1 MKKKIIGSVLV
12 LGIVAAAAG
21 LFVPNA
27 VQKITKESVITSSQL
42 EKAVD
47 ISELS
52 TAEFIYNGIADKYSD
67 GNLEETECHIA
78 YASTVKVGIAL
89 DQITFTID
97 EEKKTVTPVLPE
109 ITVNTVT
116 VDPDSLSF
124 IPQNPD
130 VELKDIMTV
139 CKEDALKEASESKE
153 QLVPLCET
161 VCGNRRTLSDGRR
174 KSAVS
179 HRSTTLADPE
189 KCRIYDAVGYIEDL
203 EICRGGKQNES
214 TKDNK
219 NMDASRWDR
228 CSLPDRMR
236 KRNADC

>member
-52 TAEFIYNGIADKYSD
+52 TAEFIYNGIVDKYSD

-153 QLVPLCET
+153 LYQTAEENLQSAIEAL
-161 VCGNRRTLSDGRR
+161 LSPIL
-174 KSAVS
+174 KNA
-179 HRSTTLADPE
+179 
-189 KCRIYDAVGYIEDL
+189 GYTM
-203 EICRGGKQNES
+203 Q
-214 TKDNK
+214 
-219 NMDASRWDR
+219 WDI
-228 CSLPDRMR
+228 
-236 KRNADC
+236 

>member
-97 EEKKTVTPVLPE
+97 EEKKTVLPE
-109 ITVNTVT
+109 ITINTVT

-153 QLVPLCET
+153 LYQTAEENLQSAIEAL
-161 VCGNRRTLSDGRR
+161 LSPIL
-174 KSAVS
+174 KNA
-179 HRSTTLADPE
+179 
-189 KCRIYDAVGYIEDL
+189 GYTM
-203 EICRGGKQNES
+203 Q
-214 TKDNK
+214 
-219 NMDASRWDR
+219 WDV
-228 CSLPDRMR
+228 
-236 KRNADC
+236 

>member
-78 YASTVKVGIAL
+78 YAAL
-89 DQITFTID
+89 HAPPS
-97 EEKKTVTPVLPE
+97 PVRGPTTLISPFK
-109 ITVNTVT
+109 ISIN
-116 VDPDSLSF
+116 
-124 IPQNPD
+124 
-130 VELKDIMTV
+130 
-139 CKEDALKEASESKE
+139 
-153 QLVPLCET
+153 
-161 VCGNRRTLSDGRR
+161 CGNSSILVFLINFPTGVILSSSSFAGIDLPPLFPHLRSCCGIYKWKIPSHPLYSVPDKKIQGRR
-174 KSAVS
+174 HAF
-179 HRSTTLADPE
+179 
-189 KCRIYDAVGYIEDL
+189 
-203 EICRGGKQNES
+203 
-214 TKDNK
+214 
-219 NMDASRWDR
+219 
-228 CSLPDRMR
+228 
-236 KRNADC
+236 

>member
-78 YASTVKVGIAL
+78 YASTVKVGIEL
-89 DQITFTID
+89 DKITFTID
-97 EEKKTVTPVLPE
+97 EKKKTVTPVLPE

-153 QLVPLCET
+153 LYQTAEENLQSAIEALLSPILKNAGYTMQWDIYTSLEY
-161 VCGNRRTLSDGRR
+161 NRRLFVNIMAELYARALDVKETKTLIQGLQ
-174 KSAVS
+174 
-179 HRSTTLADPE
+179 STHL
-189 KCRIYDAVGYIEDL
+189 
-203 EICRGGKQNES
+203 
-214 TKDNK
+214 
-219 NMDASRWDR
+219 
-228 CSLPDRMR
+228 
-236 KRNADC
+236 

>member
-78 YASTVKVGIAL
+78 YASTVKV
-89 DQITFTID
+89 
-97 EEKKTVTPVLPE
+97 
-109 ITVNTVT
+109 
-116 VDPDSLSF
+116 
-124 IPQNPD
+124 D

-153 QLVPLCET
+153 LYQTAEENLQSAIEAL
-161 VCGNRRTLSDGRR
+161 LSPIL
-174 KSAVS
+174 KNA
-179 HRSTTLADPE
+179 
-189 KCRIYDAVGYIEDL
+189 GYTM
-203 EICRGGKQNES
+203 Q
-214 TKDNK
+214 
-219 NMDASRWDR
+219 WDI
-228 CSLPDRMR
+228 
-236 KRNADC
+236 

>member
-89 DQITFTID
+89 DQIT
-97 EEKKTVTPVLPE
+97 LP
-109 ITVNTVT
+109 
-116 VDPDSLSF
+116 L
-124 IPQNPD
+124 
-130 VELKDIMTV
+130 
-139 CKEDALKEASESKE
+139 
-153 QLVPLCET
+153 
-161 VCGNRRTLSDGRR
+161 
-174 KSAVS
+174 
-179 HRSTTLADPE
+179 
-189 KCRIYDAVGYIEDL
+189 
-203 EICRGGKQNES
+203 
-214 TKDNK
+214 
-219 NMDASRWDR
+219 
-228 CSLPDRMR
+228 MR
-236 KRNADC
+236 KRKR

>member
-89 DQITFTID
+89 DQITFTSNRGSGFAQFYP
-97 EEKKTVTPVLPE
+97 T
-109 ITVNTVT
+109 
-116 VDPDSLSF
+116 
-124 IPQNPD
+124 
-130 VELKDIMTV
+130 
-139 CKEDALKEASESKE
+139 ESR
-153 QLVPLCET
+153 
-161 VCGNRRTLSDGRR
+161 CGAERYHDG
-174 KSAVS
+174 VQ
-179 HRSTTLADPE
+179 
-189 KCRIYDAVGYIEDL
+189 G
-203 EICRGGKQNES
+203 
-214 TKDNK
+214 
-219 NMDASRWDR
+219 R
-228 CSLPDRMR
+228 CPKGS
-236 KRNADC
+236 K

>member
-97 EEKKTVTPVLPE
+97 EEKKTVQKENSFKQQINEVKALL
-109 ITVNTVT
+109 
-116 VDPDSLSF
+116 VDKEFDEAKKRLSGMHLF
-124 IPQNPD
+124 I
-130 VELKDIMTV
+130 LMT
-139 CKEDALKEASESKE
+139 
-153 QLVPLCET
+153 Q
-161 VCGNRRTLSDGRR
+161 
-174 KSAVS
+174 
-179 HRSTTLADPE
+179 RS
-189 KCRIYDAVGYIEDL
+189 
-203 EICRGGKQNES
+203 
-214 TKDNK
+214 
-219 NMDASRWDR
+219 
-228 CSLPDRMR
+228 
-236 KRNADC
+236 

>member
-12 LGIVAAAAG
+12 LGIVAVAAG

-27 VQKITKESVITSSQL
+27 VQKITKKSVITSSQL

-97 EEKKTVTPVLPE
+97 EEKKNGNAGTAGDYDKYSNRGSGFAQFYPT
-109 ITVNTVT
+109 
-116 VDPDSLSF
+116 
-124 IPQNPD
+124 
-130 VELKDIMTV
+130 
-139 CKEDALKEASESKE
+139 ESR
-153 QLVPLCET
+153 
-161 VCGNRRTLSDGRR
+161 CGAERYHDG
-174 KSAVS
+174 VQ
-179 HRSTTLADPE
+179 
-189 KCRIYDAVGYIEDL
+189 G
-203 EICRGGKQNES
+203 
-214 TKDNK
+214 
-219 NMDASRWDR
+219 R
-228 CSLPDRMR
+228 CPKGS
-236 KRNADC
+236 K

>member
-1 MKKKIIGSVLV
+1 MTTLKIQASLQPDNSLESSTNFRDSHQIFLVHTDIENQVVTVDCHLILV

-153 QLVPLCET
+153 LYQTAEENLQSAIEAL
-161 VCGNRRTLSDGRR
+161 LSPIL
-174 KSAVS
+174 KNA
-179 HRSTTLADPE
+179 
-189 KCRIYDAVGYIEDL
+189 GYTM
-203 EICRGGKQNES
+203 Q
-214 TKDNK
+214 
-219 NMDASRWDR
+219 WDI
-228 CSLPDRMR
+228 
-236 KRNADC
+236 

>member
-116 VDPDSLSF
+116 VDPDSLPKICVIFFQQCLIFSIVVRCYPIF
-124 IPQNPD
+124 FFENTNKIT
-130 VELKDIMTV
+130 DIM
-139 CKEDALKEASESKE
+139 
-153 QLVPLCET
+153 
-161 VCGNRRTLSDGRR
+161 
-174 KSAVS
+174 VS
-179 HRSTTLADPE
+179 HFLSNLT
-189 KCRIYDAVGYIEDL
+189 DL
-203 EICRGGKQNES
+203 ILVFQNHLF
-214 TKDNK
+214 
-219 NMDASRWDR
+219 
-228 CSLPDRMR
+228 CFF
-236 KRNADC
+236 

>member
-12 LGIVAAAAG
+12 LGIVAVAAG

-153 QLVPLCET
+153 LYQKYYRSQYTFLSSYFRCLLPSQAPTYHPIPGPQIPYPLNPASP
-161 VCGNRRTLSDGRR
+161 GKDRR
-174 KSAVS
+174 
-179 HRSTTLADPE
+179 HP
-189 KCRIYDAVGYIEDL
+189 
-203 EICRGGKQNES
+203 
-214 TKDNK
+214 
-219 NMDASRWDR
+219 
-228 CSLPDRMR
+228 SLPEFLQTMTVHQWTRYNSIR
-236 KRNADC
+236 

>member
-124 IPQNPD
+124 IPH

-153 QLVPLCET
+153 LYQTAEENLQSAIEAL
-161 VCGNRRTLSDGRR
+161 LSPIL
-174 KSAVS
+174 KNA
-179 HRSTTLADPE
+179 
-189 KCRIYDAVGYIEDL
+189 GYTM
-203 EICRGGKQNES
+203 Q
-214 TKDNK
+214 
-219 NMDASRWDR
+219 WDI
-228 CSLPDRMR
+228 
-236 KRNADC
+236 